1 MDYTDIMPAIDDIQ
15 LKVNELT
22 EKINDIY
29 SNVFSDGTNIMVEAV
44 KENMKEAVYNLDK
57 AKAVLEVVE
66 DKFEEYIR
74 S

>member
-44 KENMKEAVYNLDK
+44 KENMKEAVFQQPTTK
-57 AKAVLEVVE
+57 VVGLCSNSSE
-66 DKFEEYIR
+66 STNQAE
-74 S
+74 